1 MLFKLSLDQR
11 NLDEAVDMGEG
22 ERCTRFTRYEPQIY
36 HKTGKTK
43 YTIVSI
49 HLTALVSGLLL
60 PQQTECLI
68 ANRFVNAQGGA
79 NNKNIAFDEYAQCRK
94 QNCMKVAL
102 QDGKHPQAFKR
113 ISSSCRN
120 DQTCGK
126 ISSASERK
134 GFHHLPSHEPDVQ
147 HVLRHLLIEMLLR
160 VRGN

>member
-113 ISSSCRN
+113 ISSSCRMTKLVEKSAVQVN
-120 DQTCGK
+120 GK
-126 ISSASERK
+126 VSTIC
-134 GFHHLPSHEPDVQ
+134 HHTNLMCNMS
-147 HVLRHLLIEMLLR
+147 
-160 VRGN
+160 